1 MRLHHPLHMALRET
15 SHCNNGVIIVE
26 TCVIPTSLHLL
37 WPPAFTAGN
46 SSFLQLPHAIL
57 SSTLNV
63 TGKEEFSFVY
73 KSDEPIAFFNNLD
86 FLFLFVFRQVWLT
99 VTNWMDGWMEH
110 LLTSNFSLL
119 WYKKSNNFQCKLCL
133 FQTTG
138 TVDNE
143 REQELPTFSR
153 EKSSF
158 YFFLFFSPSNKS
170 FFTRHLTDDFL
181 STTHPDKPD
190 KHSQDLKQIQ

>member
-1 MRLHHPLHMALRET
+1 MSLERKSSRSCISQMNQLLFSTIWT
-15 SHCNNGVIIVE
+15 S
-26 TCVIPTSLHLL
+26 
-37 WPPAFTAGN
+37 
-46 SSFLQLPHAIL
+46 
-57 SSTLNV
+57 
-63 TGKEEFSFVY
+63 FSC
-73 KSDEPIAFFNNLD
+73 
-86 FLFLFVFRQVWLT
+86 LFLGKCDSLLPT
-99 VTNWMDGWMEH
+99 GWMDGWMEH

-170 FFTRHLTDDFL
+170 FFARHLTDDFL